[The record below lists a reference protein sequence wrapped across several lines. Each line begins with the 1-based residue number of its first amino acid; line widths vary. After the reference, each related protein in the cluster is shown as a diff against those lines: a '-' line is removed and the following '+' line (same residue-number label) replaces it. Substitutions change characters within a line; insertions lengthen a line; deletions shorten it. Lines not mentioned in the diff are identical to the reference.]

1 MTGRHLPNLL
11 PQAARPF
18 VSFAALLRANG
29 LSVAPEQTQAFLTAV
44 GLLGPR
50 SMRQLRL
57 AAVATLAPARES
69 RPLFDA
75 LFDLHFMGLP
85 GAVAEPD
92 GDSDEEMTAQDDS
105 GHMEALFADDLN
117 ESGQATTGAEVLAQ
131 RRLGPAADA
140 ETLRRFG
147 RGLAGKLPRRRGY
160 RRGKARRGASIDMA
174 RSLRAAIRNDGEI
187 VSLKRLRRRPRPR
200 PLLVMIDVS
209 GSMKQRSDANLAFA
223 HAIVQAAPRAEVFT
237 FGTRLTRLTRALRRR
252 NREQA
257 LAEAGATVADWD
269 GGTRIGD
276 ALQAFLA
283 VPRYATYARGAA
295 VVIVSDGLERGDPK
309 AMIRAVE
316 RLAARAWR
324 IDWLTPLAA
333 DPGYRP
339 ETEALAAIRPLLGA
353 LADGASTE
361 RLCRHV
367 LSLAQQGP
375 STTRRVAA

>member
-1 MTGRHLPNLL
+1 MSGAVL

-18 VSFAALLRANG
+18 VSFATRLRENG
-29 LSVAPEQTQAFLTAV
+29 FAIAPEQTQAFLTAV
-44 GLLGPR
+44 GLLGAR
-50 SMRQLRL
+50 SIRQIRL
-57 AAVATLAPARES
+57 AAVATLAPSPEN

-75 LFDLHFMGLP
+75 LFDLHFIGVL
-85 GAVAEPD
+85 GDIAEPD
-92 GDSDEEMTAQDDS
+92 AEPDDEIKAQDD
-105 GHMEALFADDLN
+105 GGQMDALFADDIN
-117 ESGQATTGAEVLAQ
+117 ESGQATTGAEVLAT
-131 RRLGPAADA
+131 RALKSVDDAD
-140 ETLRRFG
+140 TLRRFA
-147 RGLAGKLPRRRGY
+147 RALPAKLPQRRGY
-160 RRGKARRGASIDMA
+160 RLGKARRGPRIDLA

-200 PLLVMIDVS
+200 PILLLIDVS

-223 HAIVQAAPRAEVFT
+223 HALVQAAARVEVFT
-237 FGTRLTRLTRALRRR
+237 FGTRLTRLTRALRRK

-257 LAEAGATVADWD
+257 LAEASATVADWD

-283 VPRYATYARGAA
+283 VPRFATYGRGAA
-295 VVIVSDGLERGDPK
+295 VVILSDGLERGDPQ

-353 LADGASTE
+353 LANGASTE

-367 LSLAQQGP
+367 LALAQQP
-375 STTRRVAA
+375 SSTIRRAA